1 MLHLET
7 IDTPTLGLLK
17 SLMQIPEFYGLY
29 LVGGTALALQT
40 GHRKSIDLDLFG
52 KIVID
57 EYELTNALKIF
68 DSVTLISRTAN
79 IKTFLINQIK
89 VDFVNYPYQWI
100 EPCLTI
106 DGIRLAGKRDIA
118 AMKLAAITG
127 RGTKKDF
134 IDLATLLD
142 EFTFDKMLH
151 FYQQKF
157 PDGSEFLVMKS
168 LTYFE
173 DAEADQLPVML
184 RKTDWNKVKLR
195 IISETKKLIES
206 R

>member
-57 EYELTNALKIF
+57 EYEF
-68 DSVTLISRTAN
+68 TL
-79 IKTFLINQIK
+79 
-89 VDFVNYPYQWI
+89 
-100 EPCLTI
+100 
-106 DGIRLAGKRDIA
+106 
-118 AMKLAAITG
+118 
-127 RGTKKDF
+127 
-134 IDLATLLD
+134 
-142 EFTFDKMLH
+142 DKMLH